1 MTLRALLPWRW
12 LAPSLASLL
21 LFAGIAALFD
31 RDRLLPARPDAA
43 VGEEERQWILGA
55 LSDFQRVYKDF
66 FFTAGGLAMLDACPA
81 TTEVK
86 HRVFMD
92 IGFLRDA
99 GLVLVQD
106 LAQVTVLD
114 VRRDGPAGAEV
125 RVHEEWN
132 YAYRRIADQS
142 LAQDV
147 KGLGQ
152 GFRYSLRRERG
163 RWLVAG
169 WIPEDGSRPAG
180 DDGFK
185 W

>member
-1 MTLRALLPWRW
+1 MRALPSWRW

-21 LFAGIAALFD
+21 LFAGTAALFD
-31 RDRLLPARPDAA
+31 RARLSPGRADAPLS
-43 VGEEERQWILGA
+43 EEEQEWVLGA
-55 LSDFQRVYKDF
+55 LFDFHRVYKDF
-66 FFTAGGLAMLDACPA
+66 FVTAGGIAMLDACPA

-86 HRVFMD
+86 HRVFTD

-114 VRRDGPAGAEV
+114 VRRDGPVGAEV

-169 WIPEDGSRPAG
+169 WIPEDGSPPPV
-180 DDGFK
+180 DEGFK